1 MKIMKK
7 AMIVPALLAA
17 LALTGGAG
25 TEAKAQSIKRIEF
38 AKGKS
43 GASVRGTT
51 GSYGAYYVVRARS
64 GQKLILN
71 LSPAQKV
78 GIKVETRGRYGTAVV
93 LREERGGTFLFGLE
107 ESGDYT
113 IFVGST
119 TGKTVSFALSVK
131 IERLTDI

>member
-1 MKIMKK
+1 
-7 AMIVPALLAA
+7 
-17 LALTGGAG
+17 
-25 TEAKAQSIKRIEF
+25 
-38 AKGKS
+38 
-43 GASVRGTT
+43 
-51 GSYGAYYVVRARS
+51 
-64 GQKLILN
+64 LN

-93 LREERGGTFLFGLE
+93 LREERGGTFVVGLE